1 MAADPGAADPGTTDG
16 PSWLEQALHV
26 ARATN
31 DYTPV
36 WPAFVNST
44 FVVPV
49 YLGEP
54 EDGSDEPTGGSDE
67 PAGSDEPVAEVGHP
81 AFHFAVRSSADRP
94 VLVIAEQEAHLAA
107 FHQERTAVSLA
118 GAALIEALHPE
129 VGIIVHRGPDAD
141 VFGIRPDLV
150 QRLRVSLDDP
160 GAVGP

>member
-1 MAADPGAADPGTTDG
+1 MSDEAATSEPRSDRG

-26 ARATN
+26 ARTTN

-36 WPAFVNST
+36 WPAFVNTT

-49 YLGEP
+49 VV
-54 EDGSDEPTGGSDE
+54 DEPTGGAHGPDDRGDDSS
-67 PAGSDEPVAEVGHP
+67 PSP

-94 VLVIAEQEAHLAA
+94 VLVITEQEADLAA
-107 FHQERTAVSLA
+107 FHPDGTAVSLA
-118 GAALIEALHPE
+118 GGQLIEALHPD